1 MNYIGIDIHKKY
13 SVACVQD
20 EAGKVIKRVRIEN
33 SAEGFRR
40 CLNGDG
46 EPARAVIEA
55 CWNWGKVYDTLEGIE
70 GIEEIVLAHPLKT
83 RLIADAQIKTD
94 KIDAAAL
101 ATLLRGNLVAR
112 AHVPGKATRL
122 RKDQL
127 RQRLYWA
134 RLRTRIRN
142 RLHALLDRQDDPC
155 LPQCSDLFGSR
166 GTSFLKKLRLT
177 RPEDQRLLDED
188 LALLDLLASQIKAQE
203 ARIKA
208 ANIADADTAL
218 IASIPGMGPIL
229 SAVVA
234 AEIDG
239 IERFGSAARL
249 CAYAGLVPSTYA
261 SGGVVYNGK
270 LLNAA
275 NKWLRWALIE
285 ATWVAVGCSGYFGSL
300 YRHHRARGKKA
311 NTSITIVARRMS
323 TILWHLLK
331 ERRSFE
337 EDFSLSPVAPC
348 TD

>member
-1 MNYIGIDIHKKY
+1 M
-13 SVACVQD
+13 
-20 EAGKVIKRVRIEN
+20 
-33 SAEGFRR
+33 
-40 CLNGDG
+40 
-46 EPARAVIEA
+46 
-55 CWNWGKVYDTLEGIE
+55 
-70 GIEEIVLAHPLKT
+70 
-83 RLIADAQIKTD
+83 
-94 KIDAAAL
+94 
-101 ATLLRGNLVAR
+101 
-112 AHVPGKATRL
+112 
-122 RKDQL
+122 
-127 RQRLYWA
+127 
-134 RLRTRIRN
+134 
-142 RLHALLDRQDDPC
+142 
-155 LPQCSDLFGSR
+155 
-166 GTSFLKKLRLT
+166 SFLKKLRLT

-188 LALLDLLASQIKAQE
+188 LALLDLLASQIRVQE

-218 IASIPGMGPIL
+218 IASMPGMGPIL

-249 CAYAGLVPSTYA
+249 WAYAGLVPSTYA
-261 SGGVVYNGK
+261 SGGVIYNGK
-270 LLNAA
+270 LLKAA

-285 ATWVAVGCSGYFGSL
+285 ATWIAVGRSGYFGSL

-331 ERRSFE
+331 ERRTFK